1 MRQKALTA
9 ALAATLAVATSLP
22 ASAGYWNF
30 AQTQPHRAHH
40 WHTYAHRHVRGG
52 HGFNCGRT
60 QAAYFGLGP
69 AFALALH
76 WASLPHTN
84 ARPGAVV
91 VQRRA
96 GRALGGGPGGHVSR
110 IVSVQSTCRAIVT
123 DNSGTYSRDICKNL
137 VAYVAPR

>member
-1 MRQKALTA
+1 MRTRVLTT
-9 ALAATLAVATSLP
+9 TLALSALVAVALP
-22 ASAGYWNF
+22 AQAR
-30 AQTQPHRAHH
+30 QHAHH
-40 WHTYAHRHVRGG
+40 YWHARHG

-60 QAAYFGLGP
+60 QAAHFGLGP

-76 WASLPHTN
+76 WATLPHTS

-110 IVSVQSTCRAIVT
+110 IVSVQSHCRAIVT
-123 DNSGTYSRDICKNL
+123 DNVGTYSRDICRNL
-137 VAYVAPR
+137 VAYVSPR

>member
-1 MRQKALTA
+1 MRQKALTT

-30 AQTQPHRAHH
+30 SAQAHRAHH
-40 WHTYAHRHVRGG
+40 WHRHSG

-84 ARPGAVV
+84 AHPGAVV
-91 VQRRA
+91 VQRRS

-110 IVSVQSTCRAIVT
+110 IVSVQSHCRAIVT
-123 DNSGTYSRDICKNL
+123 DNSGTYSRDICRNL

>member
-1 MRQKALTA
+1 MRQKALTT
-9 ALAATLAVATSLP
+9 ALAATLAVASSLP

-30 AQTQPHRAHH
+30 SVPHRAHH
-40 WHTYAHRHVRGG
+40 WHTHAHRHNG

-76 WASLPHTN
+76 WASLPHTS
-84 ARPGAVV
+84 AHPGAVV

-123 DNSGTYSRDICKNL
+123 DNSGTYSRDICRNL